1 MFSQLFPQRA
11 DNTYRGHKVALWIF
25 CLVALLNGLIGFQ
38 STFNTREVATSADG
52 IPLDTFSLA
61 ATQTV
66 LSLFA
71 LLGVSRIVILLICAV
86 IFFRYRS
93 LVPLMLVV
101 LLLSQLASR
110 VVHYY
115 LPSPITGN
123 PPGPT
128 VILSILGLTALAFG
142 LSLWKRE
149 QGESRV

>member
-11 DNTYRGHKVALWIF
+11 DNTYRGRKLGLWIF
-25 CLVALLNGLIGFQ
+25 GLVALLNGVIGFN
-38 STFNTREVATSADG
+38 STFNTREVATNADG
-52 IPLDTFSLA
+52 IPLDTFPPA

-71 LLGVSRIVILLICAV
+71 LIGVSRIVIVLICAV

-93 LVPLMLVV
+93 LVPLMLAV
-101 LLLSQLASR
+101 LLLNQLASR
-110 VVHYY
+110 VVHFY
-115 LPSPITGN
+115 LPTPITGN

-142 LSLWKRE
+142 LSLWERE
-149 QGESRV
+149 HSSP